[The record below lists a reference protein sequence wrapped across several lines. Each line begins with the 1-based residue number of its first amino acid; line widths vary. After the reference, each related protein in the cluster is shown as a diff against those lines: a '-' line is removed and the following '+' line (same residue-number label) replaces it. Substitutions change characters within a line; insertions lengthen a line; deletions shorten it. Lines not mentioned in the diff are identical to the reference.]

1 MRRIARL
8 AGIGSG
14 DHVVEVGAG
23 LGALTLALAETG
35 AAVTTIE
42 ADQYLLPALAEVL
55 EDQPVRVIGADVRT
69 VDWDDVLAGSESWA
83 LVANLPYN
91 LATPIVLDVLA
102 EVPRVR
108 RLLVMVQREV
118 GERLAAPAGSRTYGI
133 PSVLVALRARAEVVG
148 RVSPEVFLPKPR
160 VESALVRIERLAEP
174 ATDADP
180 EVLVELVR
188 QAFGNRRKMLRR
200 SLDGRVTEA
209 QFAAAGIAPEARP
222 EQLDVEAWGR
232 LAKAAAG

>member
-1 MRRIARL
+1 M
-8 AGIGSG
+8 
-14 DHVVEVGAG
+14 VEVGAG
-23 LGALTLALAETG
+23 LGALTLALVETG

-55 EDQPVRVIGADVRT
+55 GDRPVRVIGADVRT
-69 VDWDDVLAGSESWA
+69 VDWDDVLAGSDAWA

-102 EVPRVR
+102 EVPRVQ

-118 GERLAAPAGSRTYGI
+118 GERLAARAGSRTYGI

-160 VESALVRIERLAEP
+160 VESALVRIERLDAP
-174 ATDADP
+174 ATEADP
-180 EVLVELVR
+180 EVLVALVR

-209 QFAAAGIAPEARP
+209 QFTAAGIASDARP
-222 EQLDVEAWGR
+222 EQLDVAAWGR
-232 LAKAAAG
+232 LAEAVGG

>member
-1 MRRIARL
+1 VRRIARL